1 MAEGRH
7 SPTLTSK
14 LLLSSSI
21 IITIRFI
28 VLVIYFPAGG
38 KKIRKSKGKKKKKNT
53 AQSPTKHREN
63 KQSGS
68 WHICPEVYTPNME
81 QLVVREC
88 QGSRHKNPKHS
99 AWTGCNRVTNIPGH
113 RNVGDELKVEINFLN
128 PCLGI
133 WPSDQPP
140 IWVFITFPVTQSFA
154 DRNSG

>member
-1 MAEGRH
+1 MMPQISKETCLPSARSCRVWAVGRHPVMPPPFSPLHCNLTEGTAEGRH
-7 SPTLTSK
+7 SPALTSK

-53 AQSPTKHREN
+53 AQSPMKHREN
-63 KQSGS
+63 KQSGL
-68 WHICPEVYTPNME
+68 WHICPELYTPNME

-99 AWTGCNRVTNIPGH
+99 A
-113 RNVGDELKVEINFLN
+113 
-128 PCLGI
+128 
-133 WPSDQPP
+133 
-140 IWVFITFPVTQSFA
+140 
-154 DRNSG
+154 